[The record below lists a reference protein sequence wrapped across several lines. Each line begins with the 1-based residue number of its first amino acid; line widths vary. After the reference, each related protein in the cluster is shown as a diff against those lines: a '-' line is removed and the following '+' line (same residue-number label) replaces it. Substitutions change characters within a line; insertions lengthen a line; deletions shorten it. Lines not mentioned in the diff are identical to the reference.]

1 MDKFTYSQK
10 RKNRII
16 MFFTSLILILMIA
29 FSSRQTS
36 EISVGENTIG
46 IILSPVNKFFYS
58 VVSKISELGKT
69 IFNTKEFRDNYYK
82 LESENIQMKNKIME
96 MENII
101 SKESYLKSEYELLQ
115 NTQKKLKA
123 ANVIAKD
130 SGNVFTRFVID
141 KGSADNVKIG
151 DIILQG
157 YFDENSKVIEAVLG
171 KVTEVG
177 LNWSKVSS
185 IIDESESVSFKVSN
199 SNEIGVISGDSKY
212 GLSGYL
218 FNYNAD
224 VKVNEKILTSGVGG
238 IYPPNLYI
246 GEIKEVSVDDNE
258 LVKKIVVESPIN
270 YNNVFRVVIMEN
282 EYEIKQ

>member
-46 IILSPVNKFFYS
+46 IILSPVNKIFYS

-130 SGNVFTRFVID
+130 PGNVFTRFVID

-282 EYEIKQ
+282 EYEIK

>member
-1 MDKFTYSQK
+1 
-10 RKNRII
+10 
-16 MFFTSLILILMIA
+16 
-29 FSSRQTS
+29 
-36 EISVGENTIG
+36 
-46 IILSPVNKFFYS
+46 
-58 VVSKISELGKT
+58 
-69 IFNTKEFRDNYYK
+69 
-82 LESENIQMKNKIME
+82 MKNKIME

-130 SGNVFTRFVID
+130 PGNVFTRFVID

-185 IIDESESVSFKVSN
+185 IIDESESVSFKISN
-199 SNEIGVISGDSKY
+199 SNEIGIISGDSKY

-224 VKVNEKILTSGVGG
+224 VKVNEKILTSGIGG
-238 IYPPNLYI
+238 TYPPNLYI

-258 LVKKIVVESPIN
+258 LVKKIVVESPID
-270 YNNVFRVVIMEN
+270 YNNVFRVIIMEN

>member
-1 MDKFTYSQK
+1 M
-10 RKNRII
+10 
-16 MFFTSLILILMIA
+16 
-29 FSSRQTS
+29 
-36 EISVGENTIG
+36 
-46 IILSPVNKFFYS
+46 
-58 VVSKISELGKT
+58 GKT

-130 SGNVFTRFVID
+130 PGNVFTRFVID